1 MAVDRVQFLRERF
14 GALANPANAKPMAAY
29 MKTGM
34 PFYGIKKPD
43 RVPVLRELDLL
54 FPIESRADYASAIR
68 SLWSQPHRE
77 EKYAAIHIAVKH
89 EQFIVPEML
98 PLYRRLIIEGAW
110 WDFVDEIAIRLV
122 GRLVLNHRKRLNLKV
137 DQWINDGNMW
147 IRRSAILCQNKH
159 REQTDHQRLFAYCL
173 GRADEKEFFIRKAI
187 GWALR
192 EYAYAEPNRVRSFL
206 KRYKSR
212 LSGLSFREAAKHLD
226 LP

>member
-1 MAVDRVQFLRERF
+1 MNDRVKFLRERF
-14 GALANPANAKPMAAY
+14 NALANPANAKPMAAY
-29 MKTGM
+29 MKTDM

-43 RVPVLRELDLL
+43 RMPVLRELDLL
-54 FPIESRADYASAIR
+54 FPIESRAEYASAIQ

-89 EQFIVPEML
+89 KQFIVPAML

-122 GRLVLNHRKRLNLKV
+122 GPLVLNNRILLKV
-137 DQWINDGNMW
+137 NLDQWIDDRNMW
-147 IRRSAILCQNKH
+147 IRRSAIICQNKH
-159 REQTDHQRLFAYCL
+159 REQTDHRRLFAYCL
-173 GRADEKEFFIRKAI
+173 SRADEKEFFIRKAI

-206 KRYKSR
+206 KRHKSQ
-212 LSGLSFREAAKHLD
+212 LSGLTFREAAKHLD
-226 LP
+226 LS